1 MELVIILLTVV
12 AGVFG
17 GIASTRRDEFTR
29 FMFVMVFG
37 TICIILGASVRFYVD
52 TRNRKSEI
60 TPIEVY
66 RGNTEL
72 VISSRISEQG
82 DTIKCDSTVVWKHQ

>member
-17 GIASTRRDEFTR
+17 GIASTRRDEFIR

-37 TICIILGASVRFYVD
+37 IICIILGVSARFYVD
-52 TRNRKSEI
+52 IRDQKSEI

-82 DTIKCDSTVVWKHQ
+82 DTIKCDSTVVWKH

>member
-1 MELVIILLTVV
+1 MELVIILLILV
-12 AGVFG
+12 AVVFG
-17 GIASTRRDEFTR
+17 VITASNRDELTR
-29 FMFVMVFG
+29 FVFVIVFG
-37 TICIILGASVRFYVD
+37 TICITLGASVRFYVD

-72 VISSRISEQG
+72 VISSCISEQG
-82 DTIKCDSTVVWKHQ
+82 DTIKCDSIVVWKH

>member
-1 MELVIILLTVV
+1 MESVIILLTIV
-12 AGVFG
+12 AGVLG
-17 GIASTRRDEFTR
+17 GIASTRKNEFTQ
-29 FMFVMVFG
+29 FIFVMIFG
-37 TICIILGASVRFYVD
+37 IVSIILGISVGFYID
-52 TRNRKSEI
+52 ADNQKSEI

-82 DTIKCDSTVVWKHQ
+82 DTIECDSIVVWKH

>member
-1 MELVIILLTVV
+1 MELVIILLTI
-12 AGVFG
+12 ATGVFG
-17 GIASTRRDEFTR
+17 GIASTREDEHTR
-29 FMFVMVFG
+29 TMCVII
-37 TICIILGASVRFYVD
+37 TCIVSILLGASVESFTD

-82 DTIKCDSTVVWKHQ
+82 DTIECDSTVVWKH